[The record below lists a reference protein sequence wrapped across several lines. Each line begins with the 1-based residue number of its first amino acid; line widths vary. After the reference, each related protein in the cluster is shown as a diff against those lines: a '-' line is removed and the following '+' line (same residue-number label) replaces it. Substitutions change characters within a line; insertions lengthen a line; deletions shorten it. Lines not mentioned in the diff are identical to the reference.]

1 MFDFLKK
8 NKEPEK
14 IDIIS
19 KTASLLIHA
28 AKIDEN
34 YTNKE
39 KLIIERT
46 IIELGANKEKINQIM
61 QNAEENEKNSNQIL
75 DFTKEI
81 KSADQNFKIK
91 IIESLWKIIYSDNS
105 SDIYEANLMR
115 RLSGL
120 LYLDNKLVGDI
131 KEKIKKNFNKW
142 LILLMTSV
150 SNVNLLIV

>member
-1 MFDFLKK
+1 MFDFFKK
-8 NKEPEK
+8 KKDPEK

-61 QNAEENEKNSNQIL
+61 QNAEKNEKNSNQIL

-81 KSADQNFKIK
+81 KSANQNFKIK

-105 SDIYEANLMR
+105 SDVYETSLMR

-131 KEKIKKNFNKW
+131 KEKIKKNFNK
-142 LILLMTSV
+142 
-150 SNVNLLIV
+150 